1 MCVEALLF
9 NEING
14 YKTLLA
20 TFMEFSIQ
28 EAEYVLG
35 NVVICLHQPT
45 SSAEILDFL
54 LFDSF

>member
-1 MCVEALLF
+1 MCDEALPF

-14 YKTLLA
+14 YWPLFA

-35 NVVICLHQPT
+35 NVDICLHQPT